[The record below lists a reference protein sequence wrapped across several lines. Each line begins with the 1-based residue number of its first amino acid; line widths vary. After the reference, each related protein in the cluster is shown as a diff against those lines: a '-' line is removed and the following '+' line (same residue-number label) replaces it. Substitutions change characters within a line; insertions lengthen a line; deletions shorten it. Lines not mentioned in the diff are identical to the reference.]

1 VGMSLR
7 TAVDGFA
14 LGAATAGTSVGF
26 LVFLAILAH
35 KVPSSFSLSAILRDE
50 GWSRGRTLAMNAA
63 FALMVP
69 VGPGLFLLVSRV
81 ADAGAFASYALAAS
95 AGTFLHL
102 ALSDIV
108 PDLHRRGGS
117 RLVPVAMLVGI
128 GAMWALRL
136 LHHAH

>member
-1 VGMSLR
+1 
-7 TAVDGFA
+7 
-14 LGAATAGTSVGF
+14 
-26 LVFLAILAH
+26 
-35 KVPSSFSLSAILRDE
+35 
-50 GWSRGRTLAMNAA
+50 MNAA

-69 VGPGLFLLVSRV
+69 VGAGLYLGVSHV

-117 RLVPVAMLVGI
+117 RLLVPAAMLAGI

-136 LHHAH
+136 LHAVHWERT